1 MDHWPS
7 VIDVNKQF
15 GTTEACLDYFVA
27 MRWPE
32 GVRCPICDGDKTS
45 KFVTNET
52 TRKRKNGKGEV
63 KTVRVPARH
72 LYTCRE
78 PTCKYQFSRDDV
90 PKIRNV
96 LVFAVVAML
105 VDSSNKISFASASAS
120 FCQNITVIISV
131 VKSIGAGVDAE
142 NVLPF
147 PVMPSPLL
155 PVVHIDPEERVSVF
169 VPTVES
175 SATEVPDPSL
185 NCHQTISGGSIT
197 AIDTVISEERL
208 PKESSTLNLNESLPA
223 YEAVGW

>member
-1 MDHWPS
+1 MNHSAS

-78 PTCKYQFSRDDV
+78 PTCKYQFSPTVGTIFHDTHLPMTTWFRACALMCNAKKGLSAKQLERDLGV
-90 PKIRNV
+90 TYRTAWYLAHRIRK
-96 LVFAVVAML
+96 AME
-105 VDSSNKISFASASAS
+105 DS
-120 FCQNITVIISV
+120 T
-131 VKSIGAGVDAE
+131 AGVLTVAVKADETYAE
-142 NVLPF
+142 AV
-147 PVMPSPLL
+147 
-155 PVVHIDPEERVSVF
+155 R
-169 VPTVES
+169 
-175 SATEVPDPSL
+175 
-185 NCHQTISGGSIT
+185 G
-197 AIDTVISEERL
+197 
-208 PKESSTLNLNESLPA
+208 SSTRI
-223 YEAVGW
+223 